1 MKTKQEQI
9 KDLKEAAN
17 LLDGAYSLQ
26 IKAMRIIIENYEIDD
41 ECKYLQNPFF
51 KIRQCNTNEALW
63 KAEKMC
69 YELCMELEKQI
80 KEELNN
86 K

>member
-17 LLDGAYSLQ
+17 LLTDAYYLQ
-26 IKAMRIIIENYEIDD
+26 NRAMCIIIENYEIDN
-41 ECKYLQNPFF
+41 EFKYLQNPFY
-51 KIRQCNTNEALW
+51 KIQRCNTNEALW

>member
-17 LLDGAYSLQ
+17 LLRDAYRLQ
-26 IKAMRIIIENYEIDD
+26 NRAMCIIIENYEIDN
-41 ECKYLQNPFF
+41 ECKYRENPFF
-51 KIRQCNTNEALW
+51 KIRQIDTHGALY
-63 KAEKMC
+63 KAETMC

-80 KEELNN
+80 EEELNN